1 MIQKMFRFVSDRS
14 RRRKIEMFYDIMRP
28 RKDTLILDVG
38 GEAGDAAGNKIQP
51 NKQLIDS
58 YPTKSNIV
66 LINLF
71 LPDVQRAQKAV
82 PELKTVCGSGLQ
94 LPFADKS
101 FDICY
106 CNAVI
111 EHVFNFENQRIFAN
125 EIMRVAKSWFVTT
138 PNRWF
143 PFEPHLRLPFVTWLP
158 QSWQHKIGYK
168 FGYLHLKK
176 KYGSGA
182 DRTDIALLSRRKMKQ
197 LFPTSRIIRNGV
209 VGFTPTFVAYGGE
222 ILEATTGT
230 VMPKPEE
237 DYMRPIKAA

>member
-1 MIQKMFRFVSDRS
+1 MIQKMFRVVSDRS
-14 RRRKIEMFYDIMRP
+14 RRRKIQMFYDIMRP
-28 RKDTLILDVG
+28 RAGTRILDVG
-38 GEAGDAAGNKIQP
+38 GEAGDAAGNTIQP

-58 YPTKSNIV
+58 YPTKSNIT

-71 LPDVQRAQKAV
+71 FPDVQRAQKAV

-111 EHVFNFENQRIFAN
+111 EHVFNFENQHLFAR

-143 PFEPHLRLPFVTWLP
+143 PFEPHLRLPLVTWLP
-158 QSWQHKIGYK
+158 QGVQHKIGYK
-168 FGYLHLKK
+168 FGYLHIKK

-182 DRTDIALLSRRKMKQ
+182 DRTDICLLSRRKLKQ
-197 LFPTSRIIRNGV
+197 LFPTSRVVRNGV
-209 VGFTPTFVAYGGE
+209 PGFTPTFIAYGGE
-222 ILEATTGT
+222 ILDQQGASLPADG
-230 VMPKPEE
+230 
-237 DYMRPIKAA
+237 DFLRPIAAA

>member
-1 MIQKMFRFVSDRS
+1 MIQKMFRLVSDRS
-14 RRRKIEMFYDIMRP
+14 RRRKLELFYDVMRP
-28 RKDTLILDVG
+28 QRDTVILDVG
-38 GEAGDAAGNKIQP
+38 GEAGGEAGNKIQP

-58 YPTKSNIV
+58 YPTKKNIV
-66 LINLF
+66 LVNLF
-71 LPDVQRAQKAV
+71 FPDVQRARDAV

-111 EHVFNFENQRIFAN
+111 EHVFNFENQVIFAN

-168 FGYLHLKK
+168 FGYLHIKK

-182 DRTDIALLSRRKMKQ
+182 DRTDICLLSRRKLRK
-197 LFPTSRIIRNGV
+197 LFPTSKVIRNGIP
-209 VGFTPTFVAYGGE
+209 GFTPTFVAYGGE
-222 ILEATTGT
+222 VLENRPAAGA
-230 VMPKPEE
+230 
-237 DYMRPIKAA
+237 DANQDIRPIKAA